1 MYLSV
6 DGMLDGGD
14 SGWTEDVVRRGTG
27 PRRMDEV
34 GYSFDEFVRAF
45 LVLSSVDTDE
55 VQGQRLD
62 GTTSSTRQR
71 IELLSTPPALAG
83 TSWSYT
89 WSTFLTPSISTSLH
103 FFRTSLPLRPR
114 VTLTR
119 TLRPRSLATS
129 LPRRSP
135 IRSNSN
141 SRRSQ
146 RHNHANLHPRYI
158 SLRPTLHSWRMS
170 FHSYRILLGTDG
182 GSFFECHLWNRGT
195 SGIYCYCWG

>member
-14 SGWTEDVVRRGTG
+14 TGWTEDVVRRGTG

-119 TLRPRSLATS
+119 TL
-129 LPRRSP
+129 
-135 IRSNSN
+135 
-141 SRRSQ
+141 
-146 RHNHANLHPRYI
+146 
-158 SLRPTLHSWRMS
+158 
-170 FHSYRILLGTDG
+170 
-182 GSFFECHLWNRGT
+182 
-195 SGIYCYCWG
+195 